1 MSVLEKVRTYVGGYA
16 ATDIRAL
23 LSEDHDEFKELLK
36 QMTSDKSSTRRVSAF
51 SRLKPLLTAH
61 ARAEEAAVYTRMV
74 DLKGSEDARAYGNEG
89 FVEHSLVD
97 VLMERLGKTNLA
109 GTDAWKAHAKVLKE
123 MLEHHIAEE
132 EHDVY
137 EELGEH
143 FSDQQRDAIGAD
155 FLARKHALL
164 AKAKSVRTA

>member
-1 MSVLEKVRTYVGGYA
+1 MSVLEKVRTYVGRYA

-23 LSEDHDEFKELLK
+23 LSQDHDEFKELLK
-36 QMTSDKSSTRRVSAF
+36 QLTSDESSGSRVSAF
-51 SRLKPLLTAH
+51 GLLKPALTAH

-74 DLKGSEDARAYGNEG
+74 DLKGSRDARAYGNEG

-97 VLMERLGKTNLA
+97 VLMDRLSKTDLA
-109 GTDAWKAHAKVLKE
+109 GTDAWKAHANVLKE

-132 EHDVY
+132 EHEVY

-143 FSDQQRDAIGAD
+143 FSDEQRDAIGAD
-155 FLARKHALL
+155 FLARKQDLL
-164 AKAKSVRTA
+164 AKA